1 MNKDEKIEAK
11 LREKNRKEKEKLD
24 RQRQKDLIREEKER
38 RRNSF
43 GYKFKTFIYTIIF
56 AIILIV
62 IAFFGLK
69 YYLNDKL
76 DKLYNEEMSYYLNEG
91 KNLLNDKKF
100 EDSINMFKKV
110 EKESS
115 LYDEAQKMINEAMDK
130 YLEEYNQIANIY
142 ISEGNYER
150 AIDLYESL
158 PEEMKDSSEVKEAIA
173 NVELAKIQDKI
184 KELTNSYDV
193 LVSISDEL
201 NSNVS
206 DTAKNKIYE
215 FLNEKINSYNDEVKS
230 EVNSDNYDEYSK
242 DIQEL
247 IKLYPESK
255 TLSDLLIFVNSFK
268 PQSLLSLNYELEN
281 KVIEISDDK
290 SSVTDNKNE
299 KYTNYILVNAS
310 DNLSE
315 NEITWNLNGEYS
327 RLTGKIC
334 LNSKIKKIT
343 SKGIKVTVF
352 GDDKVLYKSKRVK
365 KDTDPFTFDI
375 DISNVKTLKVVLE
388 SDKGISY
395 FIANPLISK

>member
-1 MNKDEKIEAK
+1 
-11 LREKNRKEKEKLD
+11 
-24 RQRQKDLIREEKER
+24 
-38 RRNSF
+38 
-43 GYKFKTFIYTIIF
+43 
-56 AIILIV
+56 
-62 IAFFGLK
+62 
-69 YYLNDKL
+69 
-76 DKLYNEEMSYYLNEG
+76 MSYYLDEG

-130 YLEEYNQIANIY
+130 YLEEYNQIADIY

-184 KELTNSYDV
+184 KEITNSYDV

-230 EVNSDNYDEYSK
+230 KVNSDNYDEYSK